1 MATTPD
7 VPADRLAALRAAYR
21 ATMTDPEFLADAT
34 KAGFEVAPVHGEE
47 MQKIVERIMSTPKE
61 LAVRAK
67 HLVE

>member
-1 MATTPD
+1 MVTIHSSL
-7 VPADRLAALRAAYR
+7 VRLYYLGV
-21 ATMTDPEFLADAT
+21 LA

-61 LAVRAK
+61 LAARAK

>member
-7 VPADRLAALRAAYR
+7 VPADRLAALRTAYR

-34 KAGFEVAPVHGEE
+34 KAGFEVAPVHGED

-61 LAVRAK
+61 LAARAK

>member
-1 MATTPD
+1 
-7 VPADRLAALRAAYR
+7 
-21 ATMTDPEFLADAT
+21 MTDPEFLADAA

-61 LAVRAK
+61 VAARAK